1 VIRAYHFTGPTLRDG
16 APVPADGVWLEHA
29 GPVVMC
35 ESGLH
40 ASRDPFD
47 ALQYAPGG
55 TLCLVDVDGDVSE
68 QSGKLAGR
76 RRRIVARIDADAL
89 LWQFARQCATN
100 VLHLWDAPDVVRAY
114 LQTGNEE
121 LRAAARDAGD
131 ARAAWAAQAAAWAA
145 QAAAW
150 AARDAAW
157 AAWAAAHR
165 AAQAAAQ
172 ADARDARDAAWA
184 AQAAAWAARDAQA
197 AAWDAAWDAWAA
209 RAAAWPAA
217 WDAQRVMFRTMV
229 DAAFAGAVGR

>member
-121 LRAAARDAGD
+121 IRAAAQDAARCAASSITPRRRDARPHGAA
-131 ARAAWAAQAAAWAA
+131 ARPAAWAAAQAAACDAAA
-145 QAAAW
+145 QAAAC
-150 AARDAAW
+150 DAAW
-157 AAWAAAHR
+157 GG
-165 AAQAAAQ
+165 AQAAAL
-172 ADARDARDAAWA
+172 DAA
-184 AQAAAWAARDAQA
+184 R
-197 AAWDAAWDAWAA
+197 DAAWDAWAA